1 MWLGDG
7 SPGAAM
13 IRASHAV
20 VVDRGHHLL
29 FTTRTMDQLA
39 PVIVGAAVL
48 IIVVTGLYIGIQA
61 RRRRD

>member
-1 MWLGDG
+1 
-7 SPGAAM
+7 
-13 IRASHAV
+13 
-20 VVDRGHHLL
+20 
-29 FTTRTMDQLA
+29 MDQLA